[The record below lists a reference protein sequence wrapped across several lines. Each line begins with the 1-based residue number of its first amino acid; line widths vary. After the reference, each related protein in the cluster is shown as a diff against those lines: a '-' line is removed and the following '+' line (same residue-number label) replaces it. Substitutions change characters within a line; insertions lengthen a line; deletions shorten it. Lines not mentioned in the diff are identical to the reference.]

1 MFPSLRERSSAKKHF
16 PLARLWHNFDDME
29 GKRRNRRERRQVEIA
44 DSARLEA
51 LALTYVAR
59 YATTRGK
66 LLDYLRRKLRE
77 ADAGHLREEADKIA
91 DKMAERGY
99 VNDEAFAEMRTS
111 SLARRGYGPSRI
123 RMALQHSGIVQAL
136 AQESAQSIDAEDAAR
151 AFAAKKRYAAF
162 GSDEAERKRLTKA
175 MAAMARAGHSFE
187 LSRRILQ
194 ELRQTDD

>member
-16 PLARLWHNFDDME
+16 PLGRLWHNFDDME
-29 GKRRNRRERRQVEIA
+29 GKRRNRRERRQIEIGDA
-44 DSARLEA
+44 ARLEA

-77 ADAGHLREEADKIA
+77 ADAGHLDEQAETIA

-99 VNDEAFAEMRTS
+99 VNDVAFAEMRTS

-123 RMALQHSGIVQAL
+123 RMALQHSGISPDL
-136 AQESAQSIDAEDAAR
+136 AQENSQSIDAEDAAR
-151 AFAAKKRYAAF
+151 AFARRKRYSGF

-187 LSRRILQ
+187 LSRRILG
-194 ELRQTDD
+194 ELSQTDA